1 MVTGKSAG
9 ENGSICL
16 QVVELRRLSETN
28 YISDASI
35 FEPRSSM
42 EKSDSTGN
50 SVSPTNTPVRATEK
64 KLTLFALRLAVFEI
78 AATGLRT
85 LGFIWATVV
94 LLGSFAISLDTTD
107 FWFIT
112 LEWQHQATWSIADA
126 GMNRKRDCQL
136 KTTPTWTSSDVPI
149 LPYAQCFFLSRN
161 VSKLLY
167 WLQLACATACL
178 ALSLIKLIKRHYVEI
193 SKGDTDERNRQSA
206 LTIFYALTLAKALF
220 FLMEKAYWEWK
231 SVNWPSGMISIKKL
245 FYDSYSRCINGSI
258 FDGLKMD
265 LVTFAMYLLASNS
278 PDEQLIG
285 VQILRQF
292 AMNWDKCISYREISE
307 IVFTNSN
314 IRDILRHGEKQ
325 PMLQKLGIEILTNPA
340 LEELFNIFF
349 RYGAPESPNRIRNA
363 AGEALAMLALESRSN
378 CHRILK
384 LMVLERLVEALE
396 VPFVLMAIM
405 LEENKLQAV
414 MVELAAEVFKFM
426 SSQESSMMF
435 KRAGVKEAELPSTIV
450 QILKKHENP
459 STKVPRIRRFAIGL
473 AIWMMRE
480 NAQNVHIFKDLRL
493 EKELEHISETTVELE
508 NFNIFSGTVGLSRQ
522 STTIHSLV
530 GTAMKLLEER
540 QNHATEQ

>member
-85 LGFIWATVV
+85 LGNHE
-94 LLGSFAISLDTTD
+94 
-107 FWFIT
+107 

-231 SVNWPSGMISIKKL
+231 
-245 FYDSYSRCINGSI
+245 
-258 FDGLKMD
+258 
-265 LVTFAMYLLASNS
+265 
-278 PDEQLIG
+278 
-285 VQILRQF
+285 
-292 AMNWDKCISYREISE
+292 
-307 IVFTNSN
+307 
-314 IRDILRHGEKQ
+314 
-325 PMLQKLGIEILTNPA
+325 
-340 LEELFNIFF
+340 
-349 RYGAPESPNRIRNA
+349 
-363 AGEALAMLALESRSN
+363 
-378 CHRILK
+378 
-384 LMVLERLVEALE
+384 
-396 VPFVLMAIM
+396 
-405 LEENKLQAV
+405 
-414 MVELAAEVFKFM
+414 
-426 SSQESSMMF
+426 
-435 KRAGVKEAELPSTIV
+435 
-450 QILKKHENP
+450 
-459 STKVPRIRRFAIGL
+459 
-473 AIWMMRE
+473 
-480 NAQNVHIFKDLRL
+480 
-493 EKELEHISETTVELE
+493 
-508 NFNIFSGTVGLSRQ
+508 VGYC
-522 STTIHSLV
+522 
-530 GTAMKLLEER
+530 KLLEEVNKECELAFR
-540 QNHATEQ
+540 YDINQKVVL